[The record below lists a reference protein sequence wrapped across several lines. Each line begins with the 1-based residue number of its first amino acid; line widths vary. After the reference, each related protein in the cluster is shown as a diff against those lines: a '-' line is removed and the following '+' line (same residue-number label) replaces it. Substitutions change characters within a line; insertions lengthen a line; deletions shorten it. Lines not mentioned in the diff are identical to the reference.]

1 MATAKSAT
9 GTRSG
14 TQWQA
19 ALERY
24 RQAEQARRAALARA
38 AKLRARAKAMEEDI
52 EDLRYC
58 VAQAAEARGIDDDH
72 VLDGYELIADLEERQ
87 AKLRREAYALEQR
100 YAAPEAVAAA
110 AAERGA

>member
-9 GTRSG
+9 RDATG

-19 ALERY
+19 ALEAY
-24 RQAEQARRAALARA
+24 RAEEQERRAALARA
-38 AKLRARAKAMEEDI
+38 AKLRSRADAMQEDI
-52 EDLRYC
+52 DDLRYA
-58 VAQAAEARGIDDDH
+58 VTEAASVRGMDDDH

-87 AKLRREAYALEQR
+87 AAKRREAYALEQG
-100 YAAPEAVAAA
+100 VAAMQA